1 MTFFEHINSV
11 SPYGSSHKFFCLP
24 TSFKALDDIIGGFA
38 CGCLTTIAGLP
49 GARHDNFL
57 YSMLVNWVKS
67 DANLSV
73 LFINLR
79 GYGYSSRILHA
90 IALNFPHDEL
100 FKGEKW
106 GRIEYSHYDAL
117 CELELSKKEELFRDF
132 HIETFEYININTL
145 QLLVRDYVRNKG
157 VKVVV
162 IDGFQ
167 SILGDVFHST
177 DKDRHHIAKSLKDLA
192 SCVNVPIIVNT
203 TLFPNFEKDG
213 YCGIRMPGLADFR
226 CDTNSGDIDY
236 YSDLVLAV
244 HSPEI
249 YATQDDGKE
258 IENNII
264 EVKVLKNMYG
274 AENCTV
280 KLHYDNNTRGVYSRP
295 NRCCEVVKLNSSN
308 YQEYIPIRRMLLCI
322 YNETEEWIEVITD
335 TEKVLYIDCSVNGLD
350 KEIVYELLPVL
361 KHCSLIKFDGYG
373 CERSKGAYSVNVK
386 DGVYVITEDGDVM
399 ACFEQLYFETKK
411 KNNYFNIFHLSQMI
425 IENKDSFI
433 KTKTNFLINEVKQFS
448 RAEWSLGVCHGV
460 SHWERVERNGL
471 LLATDEVNRTVVR
484 LFAYLHDKWRI
495 DNWEDLEHGKRAA
508 QNLPALRSTLFAW
521 ITDEEFDLL
530 CKACELHTV
539 CHRTG
544 NPTID
549 TCFDADRLDLM
560 RVGIIPDPKKMATE
574 RGKYYAANMEQF
586 YADTGTGERDYFF
599 DEE

>member
-1 MTFFEHINSV
+1 MTFFEHINGV
-11 SPYGSSHKFFCLP
+11 NPFDSSHKCFCLP
-24 TSFKALDDIIGGFA
+24 TDFKPLDDIIGGFA

-90 IALNFPHDEL
+90 IALNFPHNEL
-100 FKGEKW
+100 FKGDKW
-106 GRIEYSHYDAL
+106 GLIELSHYDAL
-117 CELELSKKEELFRDF
+117 RELELTNKEELLRKF

-145 QLLVRDYVRNKG
+145 QSLVFDYVREKG
-157 VKVVV
+157 IKAVV
-162 IDGFQ
+162 IDGFL
-167 SILGDVFHST
+167 SILGDVFHT
-177 DKDRHHIAKSLKDLA
+177 QEKDRHHISKSLKRMA
-192 SCVNVPIIVNT
+192 GWMNIPVIVNT
-203 TLFPNFEKDG
+203 PLFLDKKSTDEVAH
-213 YCGIRMPGLADFR
+213 MPGLSDFR
-226 CDTNSGDIDY
+226 RDIYSGDIDY

-264 EVKVLKNMYG
+264 EVKVLKNIYG

-295 NRCCEVVKLNSSN
+295 NRCCEVIKLNSSN
-308 YQEYIPIRRMLLCI
+308 YQEYIPIRRMILCI

-361 KHCSLIKFDGYG
+361 KHCSLAKYDEYYSGQP
-373 CERSKGAYSVNVK
+373 ESAYSVNIK
-386 DGVYVITEDGDVM
+386 NGVYAIAEDVDVITSIQDWCLES
-399 ACFEQLYFETKK
+399 
-411 KNNYFNIFHLSQMI
+411 KNGHTSSYVFDLSKML
-425 IENKDSFI
+425 IENIGRFAKAITTS
-433 KTKTNFLINEVKQFS
+433 LINKVKRFS
-448 RAEWSLGVCHGV
+448 CEGWTLGICHGV

-471 LLATDEVNRTVVR
+471 LLATDEVNKTVVR
-484 LFAYLHDKWRI
+484 IFAYLHDKWRLDDGEDI
-495 DNWEDLEHGKRAA
+495 DHGMRASE
-508 QNLPALRSTLFAW
+508 NLIQLRETLFQW
-521 ITDEEFDLL
+521 LTDDEFEQLYMA
-530 CKACELHTV
+530 CKLHTV
-539 CHRTG
+539 CHSTG

-560 RVGIIPDPKKMATE
+560 RVGITPDPERMATE
-574 RGKYYAANMEQF
+574 RGKFYATNIEQF
-586 YADTGTGERDYFF
+586 YADTKTN
-599 DEE
+599 EEDLPF

>member
-1 MTFFEHINSV
+1 MSFLEHISRVN
-11 SPYGSSHKFFCLP
+11 PLDYHRNRCLP
-24 TSFKALDDIIGGFA
+24 TDFKPLDDIIGGFA

-100 FKGEKW
+100 FKGDKW
-106 GRIEYSHYDAL
+106 GLVELSHYDAL
-117 CELELSKKEELFRDF
+117 RELELSKKEELFRDF

-157 VKVVV
+157 VKVAV

-213 YCGIRMPGLADFR
+213 YCGIRIPGLADFR

-295 NRCCEVVKLNSSN
+295 NSCCEIINLNSSN
-308 YQEYIPIRRMLLCI
+308 YNGYLPIRRMLVCI
-322 YNETEEWIEVITD
+322 YNEIEEWIEVFTD
-335 TEKVLYIDCSVNGLD
+335 TKKVFYIDCSTNGID
-350 KEIVYELLPVL
+350 KEIVYGLLPVF
-361 KHCSLIKFDGYG
+361 KHCSLAKYDVYYSGQP
-373 CERSKGAYSVNVK
+373 ESAYSVNIN
-386 DGVYVITEDGDVM
+386 DGVYAIAEDGDVITSIQNW
-399 ACFEQLYFETKK
+399 CLES
-411 KNNYFNIFHLSQMI
+411 KNRHTSSYVFDLSKMLKENIGRFAKAITTS
-425 IENKDSFI
+425 
-433 KTKTNFLINEVKQFS
+433 LINKVKRFS
-448 RAEWSLGVCHGV
+448 CEGWKLGTCHGA

-471 LLATDEVNRTVVR
+471 LLATDEVNKTVVR
-484 LFAYLHDKWRI
+484 IFAYLHDKWRLDDGEDI
-495 DNWEDLEHGKRAA
+495 DHGMRASK
-508 QNLPALRSTLFAW
+508 NLIQLRETLFQW
-521 ITDEEFDLL
+521 LTEDEFEQLYM
-530 CKACELHTV
+530 ACELHTV
-539 CHRTG
+539 CHSTG

-560 RVGIIPDPKKMATE
+560 RVGVTPDPERMATE
-574 RGKYYAANMEQF
+574 RGKFYAANIEQF
-586 YADTGTGERDYFF
+586 YADTKTN
-599 DEE
+599 DEDLPF

>member
-1 MTFFEHINSV
+1 MTFFEHINGV
-11 SPYGSSHKFFCLP
+11 NPLDSSHKYHCLP

-38 CGCLTTIAGLP
+38 CGGLTTIAGLS
-49 GARHDNFL
+49 GSRHDNFL

-67 DANLSV
+67 ELS
-73 LFINLR
+73 LPLLYINLR
-79 GYGYSSRILHA
+79 WHRHSSAIMHA
-90 IALNFPHDEL
+90 IALNFPHNEL
-100 FKGEKW
+100 FKGDKW
-106 GRIEYSHYDAL
+106 GRAEMSHYDAL
-117 CELELSKKEELFRDF
+117 RELELSKKEESFRDF
-132 HIETFEYININTL
+132 YIETFEYININTL
-145 QLLVRDYVRNKG
+145 QLQVRDYVRNKG

-213 YCGIRMPGLADFR
+213 YCGIRIPGLADFR

-236 YSDLVLAV
+236 YSDLVIAI

-274 AENCTV
+274 PENCTV
-280 KLHYDNNTRGVYSRP
+280 KLHYDSNTRGVYSKP
-295 NRCCEVVKLNSSN
+295 NRCCEIIKLNTSN
-308 YQEYIPIRRMLLCI
+308 YKEHFPLRRMLVCI

-335 TEKVLYIDCSVNGLD
+335 TKKVFYIDCSANGLE
-350 KEIVYELLPVL
+350 KELIYELLPVL
-361 KHCSLIKFDGYG
+361 KNCSLVKYGGYY
-373 CERSKGAYSVNVK
+373 ELSKDAYSVNVK
-386 DGVYVITEDGDVM
+386 DGVYVIAEDDDVM
-399 ACFEQLYFETKK
+399 ACFEQLYSETKK

-448 RAEWSLGVCHGV
+448 CDGWTLGRCHGV

-484 LFAYLHDKWRI
+484 LFAYLHDKWRV
-495 DNWEDLEHGKRAA
+495 DDWEDIEHGKRAA
-508 QNLPALRSTLFAW
+508 ENLPALRSTLLAW
-521 ITDEEFDLL
+521 LTDEEFDLL

-539 CHRTG
+539 CHCTG

-549 TCFDADRLDLM
+549 ACFDADRLDLM
-560 RVGIIPDPKKMATE
+560 RVGITPDPERMATE
-574 RGKYYAANMEQF
+574 RGKFYAANLEQF
-586 YADTGTGERDYFF
+586 YADAKRSNNDCLF
-599 DEE
+599 

>member
-1 MTFFEHINSV
+1 MSFLEHISRVN
-11 SPYGSSHKFFCLP
+11 PLDYHRNRCLP
-24 TSFKALDDIIGGFA
+24 TDFKPLDDIIGGFA

-100 FKGEKW
+100 FKGDKW
-106 GRIEYSHYDAL
+106 GLVELSHYDAL
-117 CELELSKKEELFRDF
+117 RELELSKKEELFRDF

-213 YCGIRMPGLADFR
+213 YCGIRIPGLADFR

-295 NRCCEVVKLNSSN
+295 NSCCEIIKLNSSN
-308 YQEYIPIRRMLLCI
+308 YNGYLPIRRMLVCI
-322 YNETEEWIEVITD
+322 YNEIEEWIEVFTD
-335 TEKVLYIDCSVNGLD
+335 TKKVFYIDCSANGID
-350 KEIVYELLPVL
+350 KEIVYGLLPVL
-361 KHCSLIKFDGYG
+361 KHCSLAKYDEYYCGQP
-373 CERSKGAYSVNVK
+373 ESAYSVNIN
-386 DGVYVITEDGDVM
+386 DGVYAIAEDVDVITSIQDWCLES
-399 ACFEQLYFETKK
+399 
-411 KNNYFNIFHLSQMI
+411 KNRHTSSYVFDLSKMLKENIGRFAKAITTS
-425 IENKDSFI
+425 
-433 KTKTNFLINEVKQFS
+433 LINKVKRFS
-448 RAEWSLGVCHGV
+448 CEGWTLGICHGV

-471 LLATDEVNRTVVR
+471 LLATDEVNKTVVR
-484 LFAYLHDKWRI
+484 IFAYLHDKWRLDDGEDI
-495 DNWEDLEHGKRAA
+495 DHGMRASE
-508 QNLPALRSTLFAW
+508 NLIQLRETLFQW
-521 ITDEEFDLL
+521 LTDDEFEQLYMA
-530 CKACELHTV
+530 CKLHTV
-539 CHRTG
+539 CHSTG

-560 RVGIIPDPKKMATE
+560 RVGITPDPERMATE
-574 RGKYYAANMEQF
+574 RGKFYATNIEQF
-586 YADTGTGERDYFF
+586 YADTKTN
-599 DEE
+599 EEDLPF

>member
-1 MTFFEHINSV
+1 MEDKKFLRHLNSVNPLYPYMNRGLTTFFK
-11 SPYGSSHKFFCLP
+11 P
-24 TSFKALDDIIGGFA
+24 LDDIIGGFA
-38 CGCLTTIAGLP
+38 CGGLTTIAGLS
-49 GARHDNFL
+49 GSRHDNFL

-67 DANLSV
+67 ELS
-73 LFINLR
+73 LPLLYINLR
-79 GYGYSSRILHA
+79 GHRHSSAIMHA
-90 IALNFPHDEL
+90 IALNFPHNEL
-100 FKGEKW
+100 FKGDKW
-106 GRIEYSHYDAL
+106 GRAEMSHYDAL
-117 CELELSKKEELFRDF
+117 RELELSKKEESFRDF
-132 HIETFEYININTL
+132 YIETFEYININTL
-145 QLLVRDYVRNKG
+145 QLQVRDYVRNKG

-213 YCGIRMPGLADFR
+213 YCGIRIPGLADFR

-236 YSDLVLAV
+236 YSDLVLGV
-244 HSPEI
+244 HSPDV
-249 YATQDDGKE
+249 YGTQEDKKS
-258 IENNII
+258 IESNII

-280 KLHYDNNTRGVYSRP
+280 KLHYDSNTRGVYSRL
-295 NRCCEVVKLNSSN
+295 NRCCEVIKLNISN
-308 YQEYIPIRRMLLCI
+308 YQEYIPIRKMLLCI

-335 TEKVLYIDCSVNGLD
+335 TTKVFYIDCSANGLE
-350 KEIVYELLPVL
+350 KELIYELLPVL
-361 KHCSLIKFDGYG
+361 KNCSLVKYGGYFN
-373 CERSKGAYSVNVK
+373 ERTKGAYSVNVK
-386 DGVYVITEDGDVM
+386 DWVYVITEDGDVM

-433 KTKTNFLINEVKQFS
+433 ETKTNSLINEVKQFS
-448 RAEWSLGVCHGV
+448 CDGWMLGVCHGI

-471 LLATDEVNRTVVR
+471 LLATDEVNTTVVR
-484 LFAYLHDKWRI
+484 LFAYLHDKWRV
-495 DNWEDLEHGKRAA
+495 DNGEDLEHGKRAA
-508 QNLPALRSTLFAW
+508 ENLSALRATLLAW
-521 ITDEEFDLL
+521 LTDEEFDLL

-539 CHRTG
+539 CHSTG

-560 RVGIIPDPKKMATE
+560 RVGIIPDPERMATE
-574 RGKYYAANMEQF
+574 RGAFYAANLEQF
-586 YADTGTGERDYFF
+586 FTDTGRRYRDYPF
-599 DEE
+599 

>member
-1 MTFFEHINSV
+1 MTFFEHINGV
-11 SPYGSSHKFFCLP
+11 NPFESSHKCFCLP
-24 TSFKALDDIIGGFA
+24 TDFKPLDDIIGGFA

-244 HSPEI
+244 HSHEI

-295 NRCCEVVKLNSSN
+295 NRCCEVIKLNSSN

-350 KEIVYELLPVL
+350 KELVYELLPVL
-361 KHCSLIKFDGYG
+361 KHCSLVKHDRYY
-373 CERSKGAYSVNVK
+373 CECPQGAYSVNIQ
-386 DGVYVITEDGDVM
+386 DGLYVIAEDSDVM

-433 KTKTNFLINEVKQFS
+433 KTKTNSLINEVKQFS
-448 RAEWSLGVCHGV
+448 RAGWGLGICHGV

-471 LLATDEVNRTVVR
+471 LLVTDEVNRTVVR
-484 LFAYLHDKWRI
+484 LFAYLHDKWRV

-508 QNLPALRSTLFAW
+508 ENLPVLRSTLLAW
-521 ITDEEFDLL
+521 LTDEEFELL
-530 CKACELHTV
+530 RMACKLHTV

-549 TCFDADRLDLM
+549 ACFDADRLDLM
-560 RVGIIPDPKKMATE
+560 RVGITPDPEKMATE

-586 YADTGTGERDYFF
+586 YADTGTNEEYYFF